1 LKPAP
6 LLEPVIRSVPLDEVR
21 LQRIKNASSGYH
33 GVWEIDADYIT
44 EAVAADE
51 RPFFPYMLLCA
62 DHDSGFILATV
73 LAHPSTWESEF
84 TETFLGS
91 LEQQK
96 PLPEKLWLR
105 KQALRVLFEPVAS
118 RLGVGVEM
126 TGQLTSINHARREFE
141 KFTKRRR

>member
-1 LKPAP
+1 M
-6 LLEPVIRSVPLDEVR
+6 IRSVPLDEVR

-84 TETFLGS
+84 SKTFLDS
-91 LEQQK
+91 LDQRK
-96 PLPEKLWLR
+96 LLPEKLWLR
-105 KQALRVLFEPVAS
+105 KEPLRALFEPSAA
-118 RLGVGVEM
+118 RLGVAVEM
-126 TGQLTSINHARREFE
+126 TSKLTAVTHARREFE
-141 KFTKRRR
+141 KFTKKRR